1 MTAAAAGTGR
11 TDILSRADAL
21 IDLGRFEMALEALA
35 PLIAGP
41 GDAEALCRGARALI
55 GLDRHLEAA
64 DMAGRAVAA
73 APDLEWAHRLR
84 SAALVALANDAPGGH
99 RAALAEQAREA
110 ARQSVRLAPGLPVTY
125 RNAVTAEIAAG
136 DLAAAS
142 MALQR
147 LLELA
152 PRDAESWNTAALLAL
167 AGHDPISAEQH
178 ARRAIALDPNSSE
191 AWNNLGVAQQRSGR
205 MKDAVSSYVQ
215 SARLDPGEEL
225 TRRNIARSGLLVTR
239 MAGLVALL
247 PILLV
252 PDLIAVYLAAVMA
265 AWWIWRPGGSCRDR
279 AEALGVRVAL
289 RIDRMKVMSPRVQMI
304 LTEVVPRVVTAGAL
318 LAGLAAAERASPL
331 VGTATVLVG
340 VVWLFYLSYRT
351 RRRPP
356 GP

>member
-1 MTAAAAGTGR
+1 MTEAAAGTGR
-11 TDILSRADAL
+11 SDILRRADAL
-21 IDLGRFEMALEALA
+21 IDLGRFPMALEALA

-55 GLDRHLEAA
+55 GLSRHEEAA

-84 SAALVALANDAPGGH
+84 SAALVALAKDAAGGQ
-99 RAALAEQAREA
+99 RAALADEAREA

-125 RNAVTAEIAAG
+125 RNAVTAEITAG

-147 LLELA
+147 LLLLA
-152 PRDAESWNTAALLAL
+152 PEDAESWNTAALLAL
-167 AGHDPISAEQH
+167 AAHDPITAEQH
-178 ARRAIALDPNSSE
+178 ARRAIELDPNSSE

-225 TRRNIARSGLLVTR
+225 TRRNIARSGLLVLR
-239 MAGLVALL
+239 MAALVALL

-252 PDLIAVYLAAVMA
+252 PDLVAAYLAAVIA
-265 AWWIWRPGGSCRDR
+265 AWWIWRPGGARRDQ

-289 RIDRMKVMSPRVQMI
+289 RIDRMKVVSPRVQAV

-318 LAGLAAAERASPL
+318 LAGIAAVERATPV
-331 VGTATVLVG
+331 VGTATLV
-340 VVWLFYLSYRT
+340 VAVAWLFYVSYRA
-351 RRRPP
+351 RRGRS
-356 GP
+356 GR